1 MNNNLGNK
9 SSPSSY
15 YQPNVNNYGNY
26 NNHNKPNQN
35 LNVNSQG
42 NYGNNM
48 LRGYQNYKMNNIPAQ
63 RNSLLNNNPNLNRL
77 NEAMER
83 ERIARI
89 QQQMSKMKQLQQ
101 IKQYEKYGELDRY
114 MDKDSFRNAIIEPI
128 KVQKNNNPQELITA
142 YENKNMTEYGKNNAF
157 LLNYWNTRT
166 NEPYK
171 SALKDV
177 MDDPE
182 YYKKNVGRDAK
193 KLIIHKTTDADKIG
207 LMDQY
212 HEFQDVLEKHDTD
225 LKVIYSTSKEGE
237 YKKKFKWCNKSK
249 FRIQYD
255 PADFK
260 KLKKGKMEYYQNQ
273 QMELERDK
281 KRIEDLIDSAIND
294 GVFNDEDIKN
304 LSNEVSNDT
313 NVKDLQEQL
322 EKDLGEDARDLIRE
336 AISKVDNKN
345 KKTIQKV
352 NYIYDDNDNISDV
365 SDDSDDDD
373 NKNKSVKKIKK
384 NKSSIKIDDNDE
396 KDNKPELINTNTS
409 INDIDKFK
417 YYSRNKTEVNGVND
431 RILNPSAKTETKTEI
446 KIEFNQEIDKYRM
459 RQKKTIVN

>member
-9 SSPSSY
+9 YSSSSLY
-15 YQPNVNNYGNY
+15 PPNGNNYNRS
-26 NNHNKPNQN
+26 NQN
-35 LNVNSQG
+35 VSNNSPG

-48 LRGYQNYKMNNIPAQ
+48 LRGYQNYKMSTTPVQ
-63 RNSLLNNNPNLNRL
+63 RNALLNNNPNMNRL
-77 NEAMER
+77 NETMER

-89 QQQMSKMKQLQQ
+89 QQQMGKMKQLQQ
-101 IKQYEKYGELDRY
+101 IKQYEKYGELDRF

-128 KVQKNNNPQELITA
+128 KVQKNNNPQELINA
-142 YENKNMTEYGKNNAF
+142 YENKSMMEYGKNNTF

-182 YYKKNVGRDAK
+182 YYKKNIGRDHK

-212 HEFQDVLEKHDTD
+212 HEFQNVLEKHDSD

-237 YKKKFKWCNKSK
+237 HKKKFKWCNKSK

-260 KLKKGKMEYYQNQ
+260 KLKKSKMEYYQNQ

-294 GVFNDEDIKN
+294 GIFNDEDIKN
-304 LSNEVSNDT
+304 LSTDASNDT
-313 NVKDLQEQL
+313 SVKDLQEQL

-336 AISKVDNKN
+336 AISKVEDKN
-345 KKTIQKV
+345 KKTIQKI
-352 NYIYDDNDNISDV
+352 NYVYDDNDNSNNTSD
-365 SDDSDDDD
+365 DDSDDDN
-373 NKNKSVKKIKK
+373 NKNRNSSVKKVKK
-384 NKSSIKIDDNDE
+384 NKSSIKIDDNTEDN
-396 KDNKPELINTNTS
+396 DNKPELINTN
-409 INDIDKFK
+409 INVNEVNKSK
-417 YYSRNKTEVNGVND
+417 YYSR
-431 RILNPSAKTETKTEI
+431 TKTDTNGNTDS
-446 KIEFNQEIDKYRM
+446 KIENNQEIDKYRM
-459 RQKKTIVN
+459 RQKKTII